1 MTVFWQTIHP
11 HPITQVSWPGQRTRV
26 TRLPLSLL
34 PCPSFGPRPWLQ
46 TSLLPACLPSSSLP
60 AQGSLLRGLCRHTAA
75 GRYFNFSHFRLLRRT
90 EIPSLDL
97 AQPLAGRRSSFF
109 IECFLTG
116 RPHGSW
122 ALSMT
127 GAAGLISRAQEAG
140 GVGALQS
147 C

>member
-1 MTVFWQTIHP
+1 MPSH
-11 HPITQVSWPGQRTRV
+11 GGR
-26 TRLPLSLL
+26 PLLQLL
-34 PCPSFGPRPWLQ
+34 
-46 TSLLPACLPSSSLP
+46 TLPSPPLE
-60 AQGSLLRGLCRHTAA
+60 
-75 GRYFNFSHFRLLRRT
+75 FRIRRT